1 MSAEAQ
7 EEDAASSLL
16 LEDIQRR
23 LRSAFRSPIS
33 PQDVPSLSRAPGKQQ
48 QEPQQSWEGS
58 ARRATAVQELLRSAH
73 IDGAIAWLR
82 AELLEMCFQNWQ
94 LTSTLVNLNL
104 EMQQL
109 KIENELSTASE
120 CPTLGKIIMSSE

>member
-1 MSAEAQ
+1 MSAEAH

-16 LEDIQRR
+16 LDDIQRR

-33 PQDVPSLSRAPGKQQ
+33 HQEPGKQQ
-48 QEPQQSWEGS
+48 QEQQQSWEGS
-58 ARRATAVQELLRSAH
+58 GRRTTALQEALRRAY

-82 AELLEMCFQNWQ
+82 AELLEMQFQNWQ
-94 LTSTLVNLNL
+94 LARTLVDLNL

-120 CPTLGKIIMSSE
+120 CPTLGKITVSSE